1 MKLLAREMLDRR
13 PDNIALLGEVEAD
26 FYGLFAEAFR
36 KFCPHLTDRQMQL
49 LFFSLDAL
57 VAHPVLFH
65 EFYKDVMPD
74 LTVEDLVEHVVKVAA
89 AGIRAYAQGG
99 GQ

>member
-1 MKLLAREMLDRR
+1 
-13 PDNIALLGEVEAD
+13 
-26 FYGLFAEAFR
+26 
-36 KFCPHLTDRQMQL
+36 
-49 LFFSLDAL
+49 
-57 VAHPVLFH
+57 
-65 EFYKDVMPD
+65 MPD